1 MRVRWQRVRPLVWL
15 LIPVVGV
22 MLLFLLPW
30 LMRELR
36 PLSSDALFQ
45 EARAELGAARA
56 RYPNAAAAYV
66 RALVLAGDADKA
78 QAFVRSLPQNAKPCV
93 QHELI
98 RALIDS
104 GELNRAFQLAREHLR
119 MGNYQHC
126 WSSGGGARE
135 YLYWYLADELLA
147 AGRLEDAW
155 TAIGWIRDSSSNYQV
170 PEPYKRLVR
179 RLVAAGRVDLALQ
192 ALQQIDADDTHAE
205 TLLVVQALLQ
215 QGQSPR
221 ALDLLS
227 RQIRQARGK
236 DHTTR
241 LPPALE
247 ATVQQVAQ
255 LARAGRTDAAA
266 QLAEQMLQRYLRTHT
281 QKTISYDTLYTL
293 AARFTEHL
301 PAATME
307 RILRQLPTD
316 KYECAATHLRR
327 GYITGLLNAGRW
339 SDLVRVL
346 ETPSGHSELPHIP
359 REWLIVAGYLQ
370 AGKVEQAQAWLN
382 SSPSLDSK
390 RTVRE
395 GLQALQQQLP
405 SLTPEVSDAMER
417 LATEWVL
424 GAYFLF
430 LPLKGV
436 DGSVQDAVVNGA
448 EIAAYPVI
456 VAGSRRHF
464 GDAVTLTA
472 WSMREGAER
481 TLNGSLI
488 YEAAFYLGLD
498 HPKLDELLRA
508 SDPRDATYWA
518 KGLAAVAQAGR
529 LEDAEAILRAAP
541 AYPEYDMDAYRAG
554 YAIGLA
560 KRGRFREAVRMAR
573 RLPYAEYRVHALA
586 NIAVELK
593 RRGL

>member
-15 LIPVVGV
+15 LTPVVGV

-30 LMRELR
+30 LIRELR
-36 PLSSDALFQ
+36 PLRSDALFQ

-66 RALVLAGDADKA
+66 RALVLAGNIAEA
-78 QAFVRSLPQNAKPCV
+78 QAFVQSLPQNAKPCV

-98 RALIDS
+98 RALIDI
-104 GELNRAFQLAREHLR
+104 GELNRAFQLAREHLQL
-119 MGNYQHC
+119 GDYKHC
-126 WSSGGGARE
+126 WSSCNGARE
-135 YLYWYLADELLA
+135 GLYRYLADQLIV
-147 AGRLEDAW
+147 AGRLEDALRVL
-155 TAIGWIRDSSSNYQV
+155 GWIGDPRGST
-170 PEPYKRLVR
+170 EIIRLYRRFVR
-179 RLVAAGRVDLALQ
+179 RAAEMGRVDLALQ
-192 ALQQIDADDTHAE
+192 ALEQITAYNPRAE
-205 TLLVVQALLQ
+205 TLLVVQALLE
-215 QGQSPR
+215 QGQSQR
-221 ALDLLS
+221 ALDFLS
-227 RQIRQARGK
+227 RQIRRVRQK
-236 DHTTR
+236 DDTVP
-241 LPPALE
+241 LPAALE
-247 ATVQQVAQ
+247 AAAQQAAQ

-266 QLAEQMLQRYLRTHT
+266 QLAEQTLQRYLRTHT
-281 QKTISYDTLYTL
+281 QKTVSYDRLYTL

-307 RILRQLPTD
+307 RILQQLPTD
-316 KYECAATHLRR
+316 KYECAATHLRG
-327 GYITGLLNAGRW
+327 GYIIGLLNAGRW

-346 ETPSGHSELPHIP
+346 ETPTGHSELPHIP
-359 REWLIVAGYLQ
+359 RAWLIVAGYLQ

-395 GLQALQQQLP
+395 GLQALRQQLP
-405 SLTPEVSDAMER
+405 SLTPDASDAIEQ

-424 GAYFLF
+424 GAYFLP
-430 LPLKGV
+430 LPFKVV
-436 DGSVQDAVVNGA
+436 DGSVQDAVVHGA

-456 VAGSRRHF
+456 VAGSRRRF

-488 YEAAFYLGLD
+488 YEAAFCLGLD
-498 HPKLDELLRA
+498 HPQLDTLLRI
-508 SDPRDATYWA
+508 SDPNDTVYWM
-518 KGLAAVAQAGR
+518 KGLAAIAQAGR

-541 AYPEYDMDAYRAG
+541 SVPQYDTEAYRAG
-554 YAIGLA
+554 YAVGLA

-573 RLPYAEYRVHALA
+573 RLPYAEYRVYALA
-586 NIAVELK
+586 NIAAELK
-593 RRGL
+593 KRGL

>member
-155 TAIGWIRDSSSNYQV
+155 TAIGWIRDSGSNYQV

-236 DHTTR
+236 DDATR

-247 ATVQQVAQ
+247 AAAQQAAR
-255 LARAGRTDAAA
+255 LARAGRSDAAA

-316 KYECAATHLRR
+316 KYECAATHLRG
-327 GYITGLLNAGRW
+327 GYIIGLLNAGRW

-346 ETPSGHSELPHIP
+346 ETPTGHSELPHIP
-359 REWLIVAGYLQ
+359 RAWLIVAGYLQ
-370 AGKVEQAQAWLN
+370 AGKVEQAQAWLQA
-382 SSPSLDSK
+382 SPAPDPK

-395 GLQALQQQLP
+395 ELQGLRPQLP
-405 SLTPEVSDAMER
+405 SLTPEASDAIER

-424 GAYFLF
+424 GVPFLF
-430 LPLKGV
+430 SDKV
-436 DGSVQDAVVNGA
+436 ADGSVRDIVVSMTDLAVRSV
-448 EIAAYPVI
+448 IA
-456 VAGSRRHF
+456 AGSRRRF

-488 YEAAFYLGLD
+488 YEAAFCLGLD
-498 HPKLDELLRA
+498 HPQLDTLLRI
-508 SDPRDATYWA
+508 SDPNDTVYWM

-541 AYPEYDMDAYRAG
+541 SVPQYDTEAYRAG

-560 KRGRFREAVRMAR
+560 KCGRFREAVRMAR
-573 RLPYAEYRVHALA
+573 RLSYAEYRVHALA

>member
-155 TAIGWIRDSSSNYQV
+155 TAIGWIRDSGSNYQV

-236 DHTTR
+236 DDATR

-247 ATVQQVAQ
+247 AAAQQAAR
-255 LARAGRTDAAA
+255 LARAGRSDAAA

-316 KYECAATHLRR
+316 KYECAATNLRG

-339 SDLVRVL
+339 SDLVRAL
-346 ETPSGHSELPHIP
+346 ETPSGHTELPHIP

-395 GLQALQQQLP
+395 GLQALQQRLP

-488 YEAAFYLGLD
+488 YEAAFCLGLD
-498 HPKLDELLRA
+498 HPQLDTLLRI
-508 SDPRDATYWA
+508 SDPNDTVYWM

-541 AYPEYDMDAYRAG
+541 SVPQYDTEAYRAG

-560 KRGRFREAVRMAR
+560 KCGRFREAVRMAR
-573 RLPYAEYRVHALA
+573 RLSYAEYRVHALA

>member
-1 MRVRWQRVRPLVWL
+1 
-15 LIPVVGV
+15 

-30 LMRELR
+30 LARELR

-45 EARAELGAARA
+45 EARAKLGAARA

-66 RALVLAGDADKA
+66 RALVLAGNIAEA
-78 QAFVRSLPQNAKPCV
+78 QAFVQSLPQNAKPCV

-98 RALIDS
+98 RALIDI
-104 GELNRAFQLAREHLR
+104 GELNRAFQLAREHLQLGDYR
-119 MGNYQHC
+119 HC

-135 YLYWYLADELLA
+135 GLYRYLADELIV
-147 AGRLEDAW
+147 AGRLEDALRVL
-155 TAIGWIRDSSSNYQV
+155 GWIGDPRGST
-170 PEPYKRLVR
+170 KIIRLYRRFVR
-179 RLVAAGRVDLALQ
+179 RAAEMGRVDLALQ
-192 ALQQIDADDTHAE
+192 ALEQITAYNPRAE

-236 DHTTR
+236 DHKTR

-247 ATVQQVAQ
+247 AAAQQAAR

-266 QLAEQMLQRYLRTHT
+266 QLAEQTLQRYLRTHT

-293 AARFTEHL
+293 AARFTKHL

-339 SDLVRVL
+339 SDLVRAL

-370 AGKVEQAQAWLN
+370 AGKVEQAQAWLQ
-382 SSPSLDSK
+382 SASLLDEK
-390 RTVRE
+390 RAVQHS
-395 GLQALQQQLP
+395 LQSLKQQLP

-436 DGSVQDAVVNGA
+436 DGSVQDDVVNGA

-464 GDAVTLTA
+464 GDAATLTA
-472 WSMREGAER
+472 WILQEGSKSP
-481 TLNGSLI
+481 LIDMLI
-488 YEAAFYLGLD
+488 YATAFHLGLD
-498 HPKLDELLRA
+498 HPKLDELLRG
-508 SDPRDATYWA
+508 SDPRDTTYWA

>member
-1 MRVRWQRVRPLVWL
+1 MKIRWQRVRPLAWL
-15 LIPVVGV
+15 LTPVVGV
-22 MLLFLLPW
+22 MLLFLSPW

-155 TAIGWIRDSSSNYQV
+155 TAIGWIRDSGSNYQV

-215 QGQSPR
+215 QWAVPTR

-236 DHTTR
+236 DDATR

-247 ATVQQVAQ
+247 AAAQQAAR
-255 LARAGRTDAAA
+255 LARAGRSDAAA
-266 QLAEQMLQRYLRTHT
+266 QLAEQTLQRYLRTHT

-316 KYECAATHLRR
+316 KYECAATNLRG
-327 GYITGLLNAGRW
+327 GYIIRAAQRGAVERLSARA
-339 SDLVRVL
+339 L
-346 ETPSGHSELPHIP
+346 ETPSGHYRTASYPPRMVDCCRLP
-359 REWLIVAGYLQ
+359 
-370 AGKVEQAQAWLN
+370 
-382 SSPSLDSK
+382 
-390 RTVRE
+390 
-395 GLQALQQQLP
+395 
-405 SLTPEVSDAMER
+405 
-417 LATEWVL
+417 
-424 GAYFLF
+424 
-430 LPLKGV
+430 
-436 DGSVQDAVVNGA
+436 
-448 EIAAYPVI
+448 
-456 VAGSRRHF
+456 
-464 GDAVTLTA
+464 
-472 WSMREGAER
+472 
-481 TLNGSLI
+481 
-488 YEAAFYLGLD
+488 
-498 HPKLDELLRA
+498 
-508 SDPRDATYWA
+508 
-518 KGLAAVAQAGR
+518 AGR
-529 LEDAEAILRAAP
+529 QGGAGAGVAKLVALARLE
-541 AYPEYDMDAYRAG
+541 AYRPRGIAG
-554 YAIGLA
+554 ATTA
-560 KRGRFREAVRMAR
+560 T
-573 RLPYAEYRVHALA
+573 PQPHP
-586 NIAVELK
+586 
-593 RRGL
+593 

>member
-1 MRVRWQRVRPLVWL
+1 MKQRWQRIRPVMWTLTP
-15 LIPVVGV
+15 IVGV
-22 MLLFLLPW
+22 AMLFLLPW
-30 LMRELR
+30 LVREVR

-45 EARAELGAARA
+45 EARAELGATRA
-56 RYPNAAAAYV
+56 LSPKAAAVYV
-66 RALVLAGDADKA
+66 RALVRAGDADKA
-78 QAFVRSLPQNAKPCV
+78 RAFVQFLPPNAKPCA

-98 RALIDS
+98 RALIDT
-104 GELNRAFQLAREHLR
+104 GELNRALPVAREHLR

-126 WSSGGGARE
+126 WGGSSNVRE
-135 YLYWYLADELLA
+135 CLWYLADELLA

-155 TAIGWIRDSSSNYQV
+155 TVIGWIRDSGSSYQV
-170 PEPYKRLVR
+170 PELHKHLVR
-179 RLVAAGRVDLALQ
+179 RSVASGRVDLALQ
-192 ALQQIDADDTHAE
+192 ALQQIDADYTHAE
-205 TLLVVQALLQ
+205 TLLVVQALLEQ
-215 QGQSPR
+215 RQAQR
-221 ALDLLS
+221 ALDFLS
-227 RQIRQARGK
+227 RQIRRVRQK
-236 DHTTR
+236 DDTVR
-241 LPPALE
+241 LPAALE
-247 ATVQQVAQ
+247 ATVRQAAQ
-255 LARAGRTDAAA
+255 LARAGRANAAA
-266 QLAEQMLQRYLRTHT
+266 QLAEQTLQRYLRTHT

-307 RILRQLPTD
+307 RILRRLPTD
-316 KYECAATHLRR
+316 KYECAATHLRG
-327 GYITGLLNAGRW
+327 GYIIGLFNAGRW

-359 REWLIVAGYLQ
+359 RAWLIVAGYLQ
-370 AGKVEQAQAWLN
+370 AGKVEQAQAWLQ
-382 SSPSLDSK
+382 SAPMLDPK

-395 GLQALQQQLP
+395 GLQGLRQRLP

-464 GDAVTLTA
+464 GDAATLTA
-472 WSMREGAER
+472 WILQEGSESPLID
-481 TLNGSLI
+481 TLI
-488 YEAAFYLGLD
+488 YATAFHLGLD

-508 SDPRDATYWA
+508 SDPRDTTYWA

-541 AYPEYDMDAYRAG
+541 AYPEYDMEAYRAG

-586 NIAVELK
+586 NIAAELK
-593 RRGL
+593 QRGM

>member
-1 MRVRWQRVRPLVWL
+1 MKIRWQRVRPLVWL
-15 LIPVVGV
+15 LTPVVGV
-22 MLLFLLPW
+22 MLLFLSPW

-66 RALVLAGDADKA
+66 RALVLAGNIVEA
-78 QAFVRSLPQNAKPCV
+78 QAFVQSLPQNAKPCV

-98 RALIDS
+98 RALIDI

-119 MGNYQHC
+119 MGNYRHC
-126 WSSGGGARE
+126 WSSGGSARE

-155 TAIGWIRDSSSNYQV
+155 TVIGWIEDFGSSYRV
-170 PEPYKRLVR
+170 PEPY
-179 RLVAAGRVDLALQ
+179 RLVARRAVEAGRVDLALQ
-192 ALQQIDADDTHAE
+192 ALEQIDADDTHAE
-205 TLLVVQALLQ
+205 TLLVVHALLQ
-215 QGQSPR
+215 RGQSQPV
-221 ALDLLS
+221 LDLLS

-241 LPPALE
+241 LPPASE

-266 QLAEQMLQRYLRTHT
+266 QLAEQTLQRYLHTHT
-281 QKTISYDTLYTL
+281 QKTVSYDRLYTL
-293 AARFTEHL
+293 TARFTEHL
-301 PAATME
+301 PPATME
-307 RILRQLPTD
+307 RIIRRLPTD
-316 KYECAATHLRR
+316 KYECAATNLRG

-346 ETPSGHSELPHIP
+346 ETPSGHAELPHIP

-436 DGSVQDAVVNGA
+436 DGSVQDAVVDGA

-472 WSMREGAER
+472 WSMREGTER

-488 YEAAFYLGLD
+488 YEAAFCLGLD
-498 HPKLDELLRA
+498 HPQLDTLLRI
-508 SDPRDATYWA
+508 SDPNDTIYWM

-541 AYPEYDMDAYRAG
+541 SVPQYDREAYRAG

-573 RLPYAEYRVHALA
+573 RLPYAEYRVYALA
-586 NIAVELK
+586 NIAAELK
-593 RRGL
+593 KRGL

>member
-15 LIPVVGV
+15 LTPVVGV
-22 MLLFLLPW
+22 MLLFLSPW

-66 RALVLAGDADKA
+66 RALVLAGNIAEA
-78 QAFVRSLPQNAKPCV
+78 QAFVQSLPQNAKPCV

-155 TAIGWIRDSSSNYQV
+155 TAIGWIRDSGSNYQV

-192 ALQQIDADDTHAE
+192 ALQQIDADYTDAE
-205 TLLVVQALLQ
+205 TLLVVQALLE
-215 QGQSPR
+215 QGQSQR
-221 ALDLLS
+221 ALDFLS
-227 RQIRQARGK
+227 RQIRRVRQK
-236 DHTTR
+236 DDTVP
-241 LPPALE
+241 LPAALE
-247 ATVQQVAQ
+247 AAAQQAAQ

-266 QLAEQMLQRYLRTHT
+266 QLAEQTLQRYLRTHT
-281 QKTISYDTLYTL
+281 QKTVSYDRLYTL

-316 KYECAATHLRR
+316 KYECAATHLRG
-327 GYITGLLNAGRW
+327 GYIIGLLNAGRW

-346 ETPSGHSELPHIP
+346 ETPTGHSELPHIP
-359 REWLIVAGYLQ
+359 RAWLIVAGHLQ

-395 GLQALQQQLP
+395 GLQALRQQLP
-405 SLTPEVSDAMER
+405 SLTPDASDAIEQ

-424 GAYFLF
+424 GAYFLP
-430 LPLKGV
+430 LPFKVV
-436 DGSVQDAVVNGA
+436 DGSVQDAVVHGA

-456 VAGSRRHF
+456 VAGSRRRF

-488 YEAAFYLGLD
+488 YEAAFCLGLD
-498 HPKLDELLRA
+498 HPQLDTLLRI
-508 SDPRDATYWA
+508 SDPNDTVYWM

-541 AYPEYDMDAYRAG
+541 SVPQYDTEAYRAG
-554 YAIGLA
+554 YAVGLA

-573 RLPYAEYRVHALA
+573 RLPYAEYRVYALA
-586 NIAVELK
+586 NIAAELK
-593 RRGL
+593 KRGL

>member
-1 MRVRWQRVRPLVWL
+1 MKQRWQRIRPVMWALT
-15 LIPVVGV
+15 LIVGV
-22 MLLFLLPW
+22 AMLFLLPW
-30 LMRELR
+30 LVRELR

-78 QAFVRSLPQNAKPCV
+78 QAFVQSLPQNAKPCV

-98 RALIDS
+98 RALIDI
-104 GELNRAFQLAREHLR
+104 GELNRAFQLAREHLQL
-119 MGNYQHC
+119 GDYQHC
-126 WSSGGGARE
+126 WSSCNGARE
-135 YLYWYLADELLA
+135 GLYRYLADELIV
-147 AGRLEDAW
+147 AGRLEDALRVL
-155 TAIGWIRDSSSNYQV
+155 GWIGDPRGST
-170 PEPYKRLVR
+170 EIIRLYRRFVR
-179 RLVAAGRVDLALQ
+179 RAAEMGRVDLALQ
-192 ALQQIDADDTHAE
+192 ALEQITAYNPRAE

-236 DHTTR
+236 DDATR

-247 ATVQQVAQ
+247 AAAQQAAQ

-266 QLAEQMLQRYLRTHT
+266 QLAEQMLQHYLRTHT

-307 RILRQLPTD
+307 RILRRLPTD
-316 KYECAATHLRR
+316 KYECAATHLRG
-327 GYITGLLNAGRW
+327 GYIIGLLNAGRW

-346 ETPSGHSELPHIP
+346 ETPSGHTELPHIP

-464 GDAVTLTA
+464 GDAATLTA
-472 WSMREGAER
+472 WILQEGSESPLID
-481 TLNGSLI
+481 TLI
-488 YEAAFYLGLD
+488 YATAFHLGLD
-498 HPKLDELLRA
+498 HPKLDELLRG
-508 SDPRDATYWA
+508 SDPRNTTYWA

>member
-1 MRVRWQRVRPLVWL
+1 MKQRWQRIRPVMWTLTP
-15 LIPVVGV
+15 IVGV
-22 MLLFLLPW
+22 AMLFLLPW
-30 LMRELR
+30 LVREVR

-98 RALIDS
+98 RALIDI

-126 WSSGGGARE
+126 WSSDGGARE

-155 TAIGWIRDSSSNYQV
+155 TAIGWIRDSGSNYQV

-192 ALQQIDADDTHAE
+192 ALQQIDADYTDAE
-205 TLLVVQALLQ
+205 TLLVVQALLE
-215 QGQSPR
+215 QGQSQR
-221 ALDLLS
+221 ALDFLS
-227 RQIRQARGK
+227 RQIRRVRQK
-236 DHTTR
+236 DDTVP
-241 LPPALE
+241 LPAALE
-247 ATVQQVAQ
+247 ATVQQAAR
-255 LARAGRTDAAA
+255 LARAGRSDAAA

-316 KYECAATHLRR
+316 KYECAATHLRG
-327 GYITGLLNAGRW
+327 GYIIGLLNAGRW

-346 ETPSGHSELPHIP
+346 ETPIGHSELPHIP

-370 AGKVEQAQAWLN
+370 AGKVEQAQAWLQ
-382 SSPSLDSK
+382 SASLLDEK
-390 RTVRE
+390 RAVQHS
-395 GLQALQQQLP
+395 LQSLKQQIT
-405 SLTPEVSDAMER
+405 SLTPEVMDATKR
-417 LATEWVL
+417 LATTQLL
-424 GAYFLF
+424 GLSFLSGD
-430 LPLKGV
+430 GV
-436 DGSVQDAVVNGA
+436 VIGSVQDAFAVEVD
-448 EIAAYPVI
+448 IAVFSI
-456 VAGSRRHF
+456 VEAGMHRHF

-472 WSMREGAER
+472 WSLREGVEGPSRA
-481 TLNGSLI
+481 SI
-488 YEAAFYLGLD
+488 IFQAAFHLGLD
-498 HPKLDELLRA
+498 HPKLDELLRR
-508 SDPRDATYWA
+508 SDPRNTTYWA

-529 LEDAEAILRAAP
+529 LEEAEAILRAAP

-573 RLPYAEYRVHALA
+573 RVPYAEYRVHALA

-593 RRGL
+593 KRGL

>member
-22 MLLFLLPW
+22 MLLFLSPW

-45 EARAELGAARA
+45 EARAELGATRA
-56 RYPNAAAAYV
+56 LSPKAAAVYV
-66 RALVLAGDADKA
+66 RALVRAGDADKA
-78 QAFVRSLPQNAKPCV
+78 RAFVQSLPPNAKPCA

-98 RALIDS
+98 RALIDT
-104 GELNRAFQLAREHLR
+104 GELNRALPVARERLR

-155 TAIGWIRDSSSNYQV
+155 TVIGWIRDSGSSYQV
-170 PEPYKRLVR
+170 PELHKHLVR
-179 RLVAAGRVDLALQ
+179 RSVASGRVDLALQ
-192 ALQQIDADDTHAE
+192 ALQQIDADYTHAE

-236 DHTTR
+236 DDATR

-247 ATVQQVAQ
+247 AAAQQAAQ

-266 QLAEQMLQRYLRTHT
+266 QLAEQTLQRYLRTHT

-307 RILRQLPTD
+307 RILRRLPTD
-316 KYECAATHLRR
+316 KYECAATNLRG

-339 SDLVRVL
+339 SDLVRAL
-346 ETPSGHSELPHIP
+346 ETPSGHAELPHIP

-464 GDAVTLTA
+464 GDAATLTA
-472 WSMREGAER
+472 WILQEGSESPLID
-481 TLNGSLI
+481 TLI
-488 YEAAFYLGLD
+488 YATAFHLGLD
-498 HPKLDELLRA
+498 HPKLDELLRG
-508 SDPRDATYWA
+508 SDPRDTTYWA

-554 YAIGLA
+554 CAIGLA

-573 RLPYAEYRVHALA
+573 RLPYAEYRVYALS

-593 RRGL
+593 RRGM

>member
-1 MRVRWQRVRPLVWL
+1 V
-15 LIPVVGV
+15 
-22 MLLFLLPW
+22 
-30 LMRELR
+30 RELR

-78 QAFVRSLPQNAKPCV
+78 QAFVQSLPQNAKPCV

-98 RALIDS
+98 RALIDI
-104 GELNRAFQLAREHLR
+104 GELNRAFQLAREHLQL
-119 MGNYQHC
+119 GDYQHC
-126 WSSGGGARE
+126 WSSCNGARE
-135 YLYWYLADELLA
+135 GLYRYLADELIV
-147 AGRLEDAW
+147 AGRLEDALRVL
-155 TAIGWIRDSSSNYQV
+155 GWIGDPRGST
-170 PEPYKRLVR
+170 EIIRLYRRFVR
-179 RLVAAGRVDLALQ
+179 RAAEMGRVDLALQ
-192 ALQQIDADDTHAE
+192 ALEQITAYNPRAE

-236 DHTTR
+236 DDATR

-247 ATVQQVAQ
+247 AAAQQAAQ

-266 QLAEQMLQRYLRTHT
+266 QLAEQMLQHYLRTHT

-307 RILRQLPTD
+307 RILRRLPTD
-316 KYECAATHLRR
+316 KYECAATHLRG
-327 GYITGLLNAGRW
+327 GYIIGLLNAGRW

-346 ETPSGHSELPHIP
+346 ETPSGHTELPHIP

-464 GDAVTLTA
+464 GDAATLTA
-472 WSMREGAER
+472 WILQEGSESPLID
-481 TLNGSLI
+481 TLI
-488 YEAAFYLGLD
+488 YATAFHLGLD
-498 HPKLDELLRA
+498 HPKLDELLRG
-508 SDPRDATYWA
+508 SDPRNTTYWA

>member
-1 MRVRWQRVRPLVWL
+1 MKQRWQRIRPVMWTLTP
-15 LIPVVGV
+15 IVGV
-22 MLLFLLPW
+22 AMLFLLPW
-30 LMRELR
+30 LVRELR
-36 PLSSDALFQ
+36 PLRSDALFQ
-45 EARAELGAARA
+45 EARAEAGAARA

-66 RALVLAGDADKA
+66 RALVLAGNIAEA
-78 QAFVRSLPQNAKPCV
+78 QAFVQSLPQNAKPCV

-155 TAIGWIRDSSSNYQV
+155 TVIGWIEDFGSNYQV

-192 ALQQIDADDTHAE
+192 ALQQIDADYTDAE
-205 TLLVVQALLQ
+205 TLLVVQALLE

-236 DHTTR
+236 DDATR
-241 LPPALE
+241 LPPVLE
-247 ATVQQVAQ
+247 AAAQQAAQ

-266 QLAEQMLQRYLRTHT
+266 QLAEQTLQRYLRTHT
-281 QKTISYDTLYTL
+281 QKTVSYDRLYTL
-293 AARFTEHL
+293 AVRFTEHL

-307 RILRQLPTD
+307 RIIRRLPTD
-316 KYECAATHLRR
+316 DYECAATHLRG
-327 GYITGLLNAGRW
+327 GYIIGLLNAGRW

-346 ETPSGHSELPHIP
+346 ETPTGHSELPHIP
-359 REWLIVAGYLQ
+359 RAWLIVAGYLQ
-370 AGKVEQAQAWLN
+370 AGKVEQAQAWLQA
-382 SSPSLDSK
+382 SPAPDPK

-395 GLQALQQQLP
+395 ELQGLRQQLP
-405 SLTPEVSDAMER
+405 SLTPDASDAIEQ

-424 GAYFLF
+424 GAYFLP
-430 LPLKGV
+430 LPFKVV

-488 YEAAFYLGLD
+488 YEAAFCLGLD
-498 HPKLDELLRA
+498 HPQLDTLLRI
-508 SDPRDATYWA
+508 SDPNDTVYWM

-541 AYPEYDMDAYRAG
+541 SVPQYDTEAYRAG

-573 RLPYAEYRVHALA
+573 RLPYAEYRVYALA
-586 NIAVELK
+586 NIAAELK
-593 RRGL
+593 KRGL

>member
-1 MRVRWQRVRPLVWL
+1 MKQRWQRIRPVMWALTP
-15 LIPVVGV
+15 IVGV
-22 MLLFLLPW
+22 AMLFLLPW
-30 LMRELR
+30 LVRELR

-66 RALVLAGDADKA
+66 RALVLAGNIAEA
-78 QAFVRSLPQNAKPCV
+78 QAFVQSLPQNAKPCV

-126 WSSGGGARE
+126 WSSDGGARE

-155 TAIGWIRDSSSNYQV
+155 TAIGWIRDSGSNYQV

-192 ALQQIDADDTHAE
+192 ALQQIDADYTDAE
-205 TLLVVQALLQ
+205 TLLVVQALLE
-215 QGQSPR
+215 QGQSQR
-221 ALDLLS
+221 ALDFLS
-227 RQIRQARGK
+227 RQIRRVRQK
-236 DHTTR
+236 DDTVP
-241 LPPALE
+241 LPAALE
-247 ATVQQVAQ
+247 ATVQQAAR
-255 LARAGRTDAAA
+255 LARAGRSDAAA

-293 AARFTEHL
+293 AARITEHL

-316 KYECAATHLRR
+316 KYECAATHLRG
-327 GYITGLLNAGRW
+327 GYIIGLLNAGRW

-346 ETPSGHSELPHIP
+346 ETPTGHSELPHIP
-359 REWLIVAGYLQ
+359 RAWLIVAGYLQ
-370 AGKVEQAQAWLN
+370 AGKVEQAQAWLQA
-382 SSPSLDSK
+382 SPAPDPK

-395 GLQALQQQLP
+395 ELQGLRQQLP
-405 SLTPEVSDAMER
+405 SLTPEASDAIER

-424 GAYFLF
+424 GVPFLF
-430 LPLKGV
+430 SDKV
-436 DGSVQDAVVNGA
+436 ADGSVRDIVVSMTDLAVRSV
-448 EIAAYPVI
+448 IA
-456 VAGSRRHF
+456 AGSRRRF

-488 YEAAFYLGLD
+488 YEAAFCLGLD
-498 HPKLDELLRA
+498 HPQLDTLLRI
-508 SDPRDATYWA
+508 SDPNDTVYWM

-541 AYPEYDMDAYRAG
+541 SVPQYDTEAYRAG
-554 YAIGLA
+554 YAVGLA

>member
-1 MRVRWQRVRPLVWL
+1 MKQRWQRIRPVMWALTP
-15 LIPVVGV
+15 IVGV
-22 MLLFLLPW
+22 AMLFLLPW
-30 LMRELR
+30 LVRELR

-98 RALIDS
+98 RALIDI
-104 GELNRAFQLAREHLR
+104 GELNRAFQLAREHLQL
-119 MGNYQHC
+119 GDYKHC
-126 WSSGGGARE
+126 WSSCNGARE
-135 YLYWYLADELLA
+135 GLYRYLADELIV
-147 AGRLEDAW
+147 AGRLEDALRVL
-155 TAIGWIRDSSSNYQV
+155 GWIGDPRGST
-170 PEPYKRLVR
+170 KIIRLYRRFVR
-179 RLVAAGRVDLALQ
+179 RAAEMGRVDLALQ
-192 ALQQIDADDTHAE
+192 ALEQITAYNPRAE

-247 ATVQQVAQ
+247 AAAQQAAQ

-266 QLAEQMLQRYLRTHT
+266 QLAEQTLQRYLRTHT
-281 QKTISYDTLYTL
+281 QKTVSYDRLYTL

-316 KYECAATHLRR
+316 KYECAATNLRG

-346 ETPSGHSELPHIP
+346 ETPTGHSELPHIP
-359 REWLIVAGYLQ
+359 RAWLIVAGHLQ

-395 GLQALQQQLP
+395 GLQALRQQLP
-405 SLTPEVSDAMER
+405 SLTPDASDAIEQ

-456 VAGSRRHF
+456 VAGSRRRF

-488 YEAAFYLGLD
+488 YEAAFCLGLD
-498 HPKLDELLRA
+498 HPQLDTLLRI
-508 SDPRDATYWA
+508 SDPNDTVYWM
-518 KGLAAVAQAGR
+518 KGLAAIAQAGR

-541 AYPEYDMDAYRAG
+541 SVPQYDTEAYRAG
-554 YAIGLA
+554 YAVGLA

-573 RLPYAEYRVHALA
+573 RLPYAEYRVYALA
-586 NIAVELK
+586 NIAAELK
-593 RRGL
+593 KRGL

>member
-1 MRVRWQRVRPLVWL
+1 MKQRWKRIRPVMWA
-15 LIPVVGV
+15 LIPIVGV
-22 MLLFLLPW
+22 AMLFLLPW
-30 LMRELR
+30 LVRELR

-45 EARAELGAARA
+45 EARAEVGAARA
-56 RYPNAAAAYV
+56 RSPNAAAAYV

-98 RALIDS
+98 RALIDI
-104 GELNRAFQLAREHLR
+104 GELNRAFQLAREHLQL
-119 MGNYQHC
+119 GDYKHC
-126 WSSGGGARE
+126 WSSCGGARE
-135 YLYWYLADELLA
+135 GLYRYLADELIV
-147 AGRLEDAW
+147 AGRLEDALRVL
-155 TAIGWIRDSSSNYQV
+155 GWIGDPRGSTKIIWLY
-170 PEPYKRLVR
+170 RRFVR
-179 RLVAAGRVDLALQ
+179 RAAEMGRVDLALQ
-192 ALQQIDADDTHAE
+192 ALEQITAYNPRAE

-236 DHTTR
+236 DNATR

-247 ATVQQVAQ
+247 AAAQQAAQ
-255 LARAGRTDAAA
+255 LVRAGRTDAAA
-266 QLAEQMLQRYLRTHT
+266 QLAEQTLQRYLRTHT
-281 QKTISYDTLYTL
+281 QKTVSYDRLYTL
-293 AARFTEHL
+293 AVRFTEHL

-307 RILRQLPTD
+307 RILQQLPTD
-316 KYECAATHLRR
+316 KYECAATHLRG
-327 GYITGLLNAGRW
+327 GYIIGLLNAGRW

-346 ETPSGHSELPHIP
+346 ETPTGHSELPHIP
-359 REWLIVAGYLQ
+359 RAWLIVAGYLQ

-395 GLQALQQQLP
+395 GLQALRQQLP
-405 SLTPEVSDAMER
+405 SLTPEASDAIER

-424 GAYFLF
+424 GAYFLP
-430 LPLKGV
+430 LPFKVV
-436 DGSVQDAVVNGA
+436 DGSVQDAVVHGA

-456 VAGSRRHF
+456 VAGSRRRF

-488 YEAAFYLGLD
+488 YEAAFCLGLD
-498 HPKLDELLRA
+498 HPQLDTLLRI
-508 SDPRDATYWA
+508 SDPNDTVYWM
-518 KGLAAVAQAGR
+518 KGLAAIAQAGR

-541 AYPEYDMDAYRAG
+541 SVPQYDTEAYRAG
-554 YAIGLA
+554 YAVGLA

-573 RLPYAEYRVHALA
+573 RLPYAEYRVYALA
-586 NIAVELK
+586 NIAAELK
-593 RRGL
+593 KRGL

>member
-22 MLLFLLPW
+22 MLLFLSPW

-36 PLSSDALFQ
+36 PLRSDALFQ

-66 RALVLAGDADKA
+66 RALVLAGNIAEA
-78 QAFVRSLPQNAKPCV
+78 QAFVQSLPQNAKPCV

-104 GELNRAFQLAREHLR
+104 GELNRAFQLARDHLR
-119 MGNYQHC
+119 MGNYRHC
-126 WSSGGGARE
+126 WSSAGGARE
-135 YLYWYLADELLA
+135 HLYWYLADELLA

-155 TAIGWIRDSSSNYQV
+155 TAIGWIRDSGSNYQV

-192 ALQQIDADDTHAE
+192 ALQQIDADYTDAE
-205 TLLVVQALLQ
+205 TLLVVQALLE
-215 QGQSPR
+215 QGQSQPV
-221 ALDLLS
+221 LDLLS

-241 LPPALE
+241 LPPASE

-255 LARAGRTDAAA
+255 LARAGRSDAAA

-281 QKTISYDTLYTL
+281 QKTISYDRLYTL

-316 KYECAATHLRR
+316 KYECAATHLRG
-327 GYITGLLNAGRW
+327 GYIIGLLNAGRW
-339 SDLVRVL
+339 SDLVRAL
-346 ETPSGHSELPHIP
+346 ETPSGHAELPHIP

-405 SLTPEVSDAMER
+405 SLTPDASDAMER

-464 GDAVTLTA
+464 GDAATLTA
-472 WSMREGAER
+472 WILQEGSESPLID
-481 TLNGSLI
+481 TLI
-488 YEAAFYLGLD
+488 YATAFHLGLD

-508 SDPRDATYWA
+508 SDPHDTTYWA

-554 YAIGLA
+554 CAIGLA

-593 RRGL
+593 KRGL

>member
-1 MRVRWQRVRPLVWL
+1 MKIRWQRVRPLAWL
-15 LIPVVGV
+15 LTPVVGV

-30 LMRELR
+30 LIRELR

-66 RALVLAGDADKA
+66 RALVRAGDADKA

-98 RALIDS
+98 RALIDI

-155 TAIGWIRDSSSNYQV
+155 TAIGWIRDSGSNYQV

-236 DHTTR
+236 DDATR

-247 ATVQQVAQ
+247 AAAQQAAR

-266 QLAEQMLQRYLRTHT
+266 QLAEQTLQRYLRTHT
-281 QKTISYDTLYTL
+281 QKTVSYDRLYTL
-293 AARFTEHL
+293 AVRFTEHL

-307 RILRQLPTD
+307 RIIRRLPTD
-316 KYECAATHLRR
+316 DYECAATNLRG

-339 SDLVRVL
+339 SDLVRAL
-346 ETPSGHSELPHIP
+346 ETPSGHTELPHIP

-488 YEAAFYLGLD
+488 YEAAFCLGLD

-508 SDPRDATYWA
+508 SDPRDTTYWA

-529 LEDAEAILRAAP
+529 LEEAEAILRAAP

-593 RRGL
+593 QRGL

>member
-1 MRVRWQRVRPLVWL
+1 MKQRWQRIRPVMWTLTP
-15 LIPVVGV
+15 IVGV
-22 MLLFLLPW
+22 AMLFLLPW
-30 LMRELR
+30 LVREVR

-45 EARAELGAARA
+45 EARAELGATRA
-56 RYPNAAAAYV
+56 LSPKAAAVYV
-66 RALVLAGDADKA
+66 RALVRAGDADKA
-78 QAFVRSLPQNAKPCV
+78 RAFVQSLPQNAKPCV

-104 GELNRAFQLAREHLR
+104 GELNRAFQLARDHLR
-119 MGNYQHC
+119 MGNYRHC
-126 WSSGGGARE
+126 WSSAGGARE
-135 YLYWYLADELLA
+135 HLYWYLADELLA

-155 TAIGWIRDSSSNYQV
+155 TAIGWIRDSGSNYQV

-192 ALQQIDADDTHAE
+192 ALQQIDADYTDAE
-205 TLLVVQALLQ
+205 TLLVVQALLE
-215 QGQSPR
+215 QGQSQR
-221 ALDLLS
+221 ALDFLS
-227 RQIRQARGK
+227 RQIRRVRQK
-236 DHTTR
+236 DDTVP
-241 LPPALE
+241 LPAALE
-247 ATVQQVAQ
+247 ATVQQAAR
-255 LARAGRTDAAA
+255 LARAGRSDAAA

-316 KYECAATHLRR
+316 KYECAATHLRG
-327 GYITGLLNAGRW
+327 GYIIGLLNAGRW

-346 ETPSGHSELPHIP
+346 ETPTGHSELPHIP
-359 REWLIVAGYLQ
+359 RAWLIVAGYLQ

-395 GLQALQQQLP
+395 GLQALRQQLP
-405 SLTPEVSDAMER
+405 SLTPDASDAIEQ

-424 GAYFLF
+424 GAYFLP
-430 LPLKGV
+430 LPFKVV
-436 DGSVQDAVVNGA
+436 DGSVQDAVVHGA

-456 VAGSRRHF
+456 VAGSRRRF

-488 YEAAFYLGLD
+488 YEAAFCLGLD
-498 HPKLDELLRA
+498 HPQLDTLLRI
-508 SDPRDATYWA
+508 SDPNDTVYWM
-518 KGLAAVAQAGR
+518 KGLAAIAQAGR

-541 AYPEYDMDAYRAG
+541 SVPQYDTEAYRAG
-554 YAIGLA
+554 YAVGLA

-573 RLPYAEYRVHALA
+573 RLPYAEYRVYALS

-593 RRGL
+593 RRGM

>member
-1 MRVRWQRVRPLVWL
+1 MKQRWQR
-15 LIPVVGV
+15 IQPVMWALTPIVGV
-22 MLLFLLPW
+22 AMLFLLPW
-30 LMRELR
+30 LVRELR

-45 EARAELGAARA
+45 EARAEVGAARA

-98 RALIDS
+98 RALIDI
-104 GELNRAFQLAREHLR
+104 GELNRAFQLAREHLQL
-119 MGNYQHC
+119 GDYKHC
-126 WSSGGGARE
+126 WSSCNGARE
-135 YLYWYLADELLA
+135 GLYRYLADQLIV
-147 AGRLEDAW
+147 AGRLEDALRVL
-155 TAIGWIRDSSSNYQV
+155 GWIGDPRGST
-170 PEPYKRLVR
+170 EIIRLYRRFVR
-179 RLVAAGRVDLALQ
+179 RAAEMGRVDLALQ
-192 ALQQIDADDTHAE
+192 ALEQITAYNPRAE

-236 DHTTR
+236 DDATR

-247 ATVQQVAQ
+247 ATVQQAAR
-255 LARAGRTDAAA
+255 LARAGRSDAAA

-316 KYECAATHLRR
+316 KYECAATHLRG
-327 GYITGLLNAGRW
+327 GYIIGLLNAGRW

-346 ETPSGHSELPHIP
+346 ETPTGHSELPHIP
-359 REWLIVAGYLQ
+359 RAWLIVAGYLQ

-395 GLQALQQQLP
+395 GLQALRQQLP
-405 SLTPEVSDAMER
+405 SLTPEASDAIER

-424 GAYFLF
+424 GAYFLP
-430 LPLKGV
+430 LPFKVV
-436 DGSVQDAVVNGA
+436 DGSVQDAVVHGA

-456 VAGSRRHF
+456 VAGSRRRF

-481 TLNGSLI
+481 TLNSSLI
-488 YEAAFYLGLD
+488 YEAAFCLGLD
-498 HPKLDELLRA
+498 HPQLDTLLRI
-508 SDPRDATYWA
+508 SDPNDTVYWM
-518 KGLAAVAQAGR
+518 KGLAAIAQAGR

-541 AYPEYDMDAYRAG
+541 SVPQYDTEAYRAG
-554 YAIGLA
+554 YAVGLA

-573 RLPYAEYRVHALA
+573 RLPYAEYRVYALA
-586 NIAVELK
+586 NIAAELK
-593 RRGL
+593 KRGL

>member
-22 MLLFLLPW
+22 MLLFLSPW

-66 RALVLAGDADKA
+66 RALVLAGNIVEA
-78 QAFVRSLPQNAKPCV
+78 QAFVQSLPQNAKPCV

-98 RALIDS
+98 RALIDI

-155 TAIGWIRDSSSNYQV
+155 TAIGWIRDSGSNYQV

-227 RQIRQARGK
+227 RQIRQARGN
-236 DHTTR
+236 DDATR

-247 ATVQQVAQ
+247 AAAQQAAR
-255 LARAGRTDAAA
+255 LARAGRSDAAA
-266 QLAEQMLQRYLRTHT
+266 QLAEQTLQRYLRTHT
-281 QKTISYDTLYTL
+281 QKTVSYDRLYTL
-293 AARFTEHL
+293 AVRFTEHL

-307 RILRQLPTD
+307 RIIRRLPTD
-316 KYECAATHLRR
+316 DYECAATNLRG

-339 SDLVRVL
+339 SDLVRAL
-346 ETPSGHSELPHIP
+346 ETPSGHTELPHIP

-488 YEAAFYLGLD
+488 YEAAFCLGLD

-508 SDPRDATYWA
+508 SDPRDTTYWA

-529 LEDAEAILRAAP
+529 LEEAEAILRAAP

-554 YAIGLA
+554 YAVGLA

-593 RRGL
+593 RRGM

>member
-22 MLLFLLPW
+22 MLLFLSPW
-30 LMRELR
+30 LVRELL

-66 RALVLAGDADKA
+66 RALVLAGNIAEA
-78 QAFVRSLPQNAKPCV
+78 QVFVQSLPQNAKPCV

-155 TAIGWIRDSSSNYQV
+155 TAIGWIRDSGSNYQV

-192 ALQQIDADDTHAE
+192 ALQQIDADYTDAE
-205 TLLVVQALLQ
+205 TLLVVQALLE
-215 QGQSPR
+215 QGQSQR
-221 ALDLLS
+221 ALDFLS
-227 RQIRQARGK
+227 RQIRRVRQK
-236 DHTTR
+236 DDTVP
-241 LPPALE
+241 LPAALE
-247 ATVQQVAQ
+247 ATVQQAAR
-255 LARAGRTDAAA
+255 LARAGRSDAAA

-307 RILRQLPTD
+307 RILRRLPTD
-316 KYECAATHLRR
+316 KYECAATHLRG
-327 GYITGLLNAGRW
+327 GYIIGLLNAGRW
-339 SDLVRVL
+339 SDLARVL
-346 ETPSGHSELPHIP
+346 ETPTEHSELPHIP
-359 REWLIVAGYLQ
+359 RAWLIVAGYLQ
-370 AGKVEQAQAWLN
+370 AGKVEQAQAWLQA
-382 SSPSLDSK
+382 SPAPDPK

-395 GLQALQQQLP
+395 ELQGLRQQLP
-405 SLTPEVSDAMER
+405 SLTPEASDAIER
-417 LATEWVL
+417 LANEWVL
-424 GAYFLF
+424 SVPFLF
-430 LPLKGV
+430 SDKV
-436 DGSVQDAVVNGA
+436 ADGSVRDIVVSMTDLAVHSV
-448 EIAAYPVI
+448 IA
-456 VAGSRRHF
+456 AGSRRRF

-488 YEAAFYLGLD
+488 YEAAFCLGLD
-498 HPKLDELLRA
+498 HPQLDTLLRI
-508 SDPRDATYWA
+508 SDPNDTVYWM

-541 AYPEYDMDAYRAG
+541 SVPQYDTEAYRAG
-554 YAIGLA
+554 YAVGLA

>member
-1 MRVRWQRVRPLVWL
+1 MRIRWQRVRPVMWALTP
-15 LIPVVGV
+15 IVGV
-22 MLLFLLPW
+22 AMLFLLPW
-30 LMRELR
+30 LIRELR

-45 EARAELGAARA
+45 EARAELGAAHA
-56 RYPNAAAAYV
+56 RYARAAAHYV
-66 RALVLAGDADKA
+66 RALASTGDIDRAL
-78 QAFVRSLPQNAKPCV
+78 AFVQSLPPSAKPCA
-93 QHELI
+93 QHEII
-98 RALIDS
+98 RALIEK
-104 GELNRAFQLAREHLR
+104 GELTRALQMAREHLR
-119 MGNYQHC
+119 LGNYQHC
-126 WSSGGGARE
+126 WSGSSNARE
-135 YLYWYLADELLA
+135 HLYWYLVDELLA

-155 TAIGWIRDSSSNYQV
+155 TVIGWIEDFGSSYRV
-170 PEPYKRLVR
+170 PEPY
-179 RLVAAGRVDLALQ
+179 RLVARRAVEAGRVDLALQ
-192 ALQQIDADDTHAE
+192 ALEQIDADDTHAE

-236 DHTTR
+236 DHKTR

-247 ATVQQVAQ
+247 AAAQQAAR

-266 QLAEQMLQRYLRTHT
+266 QLAEQTLQRYLRTHT

-307 RILRQLPTD
+307 RILRRLPTD
-316 KYECAATHLRR
+316 DYKFAATNLRR

-339 SDLVRVL
+339 SDLVRAL
-346 ETPSGHSELPHIP
+346 ETPSGHAELPHIP

-370 AGKVEQAQAWLN
+370 AGKVEQAQEWLN

-456 VAGSRRHF
+456 VAGSRRRF

-488 YEAAFYLGLD
+488 YEAAFCLGLD
-498 HPKLDELLRA
+498 HPQLDTLLRI
-508 SDPRDATYWA
+508 SDPNDTVYWM

-541 AYPEYDMDAYRAG
+541 SVPQYDTEAYRAG
-554 YAIGLA
+554 YAVGLA

>member
-1 MRVRWQRVRPLVWL
+1 MKIRWQRVRPLVWL
-15 LIPVVGV
+15 LTPVVGV
-22 MLLFLLPW
+22 MLLFLSPW
-30 LMRELR
+30 LVRELH

-45 EARAELGAARA
+45 EARAEAGAARA

-98 RALIDS
+98 RALIDI

-126 WSSGGGARE
+126 WSSDGGARE
-135 YLYWYLADELLA
+135 HLYWYLADELLA

-155 TAIGWIRDSSSNYQV
+155 TAIGWIRDSGSNYQV

-192 ALQQIDADDTHAE
+192 ALQQIDADYTDAE
-205 TLLVVQALLQ
+205 TLLVVQALLE
-215 QGQSPR
+215 QGQSQR
-221 ALDLLS
+221 ALDFLS
-227 RQIRQARGK
+227 RQIRRVRQK
-236 DHTTR
+236 DDTVP
-241 LPPALE
+241 LPAALE
-247 ATVQQVAQ
+247 ATVQQAAR
-255 LARAGRTDAAA
+255 LARAGRSDAAA

-316 KYECAATHLRR
+316 KYECAATNLRG
-327 GYITGLLNAGRW
+327 GYIIGLLNAGRW

-346 ETPSGHSELPHIP
+346 ETPTEHSELPHIP
-359 REWLIVAGYLQ
+359 RAWLIVAGYLQ

-395 GLQALQQQLP
+395 GLQALRQQLP
-405 SLTPEVSDAMER
+405 SLTPEASDAIER

-424 GAYFLF
+424 GAYFLP
-430 LPLKGV
+430 LPFKVV
-436 DGSVQDAVVNGA
+436 DGSVQDAVVHGA

-456 VAGSRRHF
+456 VAGSRRRF

-488 YEAAFYLGLD
+488 YEAAFCLGLD
-498 HPKLDELLRA
+498 HPQLDTLLRI
-508 SDPRDATYWA
+508 SDPNDTVYWM

-541 AYPEYDMDAYRAG
+541 SVPQYDTEAYRAG
-554 YAIGLA
+554 YAVGLA

-573 RLPYAEYRVHALA
+573 RLPYAEYRVYALA
-586 NIAVELK
+586 NIAAELK
-593 RRGL
+593 KRGL

>member
-1 MRVRWQRVRPLVWL
+1 MRIRWQRVRPVMWALTP
-15 LIPVVGV
+15 IVGV
-22 MLLFLLPW
+22 AMLFLLPW
-30 LMRELR
+30 LIRELR

-66 RALVLAGDADKA
+66 RALVLAGNIAEA
-78 QAFVRSLPQNAKPCV
+78 QAFVQSLPQNAKPCV

-155 TAIGWIRDSSSNYQV
+155 TAIGWIRDSGSNYQV

-192 ALQQIDADDTHAE
+192 ALQQIDADYTDAE
-205 TLLVVQALLQ
+205 TLLVVQALLE
-215 QGQSPR
+215 QGQSQR
-221 ALDLLS
+221 ALDFLS
-227 RQIRQARGK
+227 RQIRRVRQK
-236 DHTTR
+236 DDTVP
-241 LPPALE
+241 LPAALE
-247 ATVQQVAQ
+247 ATVQQAAR
-255 LARAGRTDAAA
+255 LARAGRSDAAA

-281 QKTISYDTLYTL
+281 QKTISYDALYTL

-316 KYECAATHLRR
+316 KYECAATHLRG
-327 GYITGLLNAGRW
+327 GYIIGLLNAGRW

-346 ETPSGHSELPHIP
+346 ETPTGHSELPHIP
-359 REWLIVAGYLQ
+359 RAWLIVAGYLQ

-395 GLQALQQQLP
+395 GLQALRQQLP
-405 SLTPEVSDAMER
+405 SLTPDASDAIEQ

-424 GAYFLF
+424 GAYFLP
-430 LPLKGV
+430 LPFKVV
-436 DGSVQDAVVNGA
+436 DGSVQDAVVHGA

-456 VAGSRRHF
+456 VAGSRRRF

-488 YEAAFYLGLD
+488 YEAAFCLGLD
-498 HPKLDELLRA
+498 HPQLDTLLRI
-508 SDPRDATYWA
+508 SDPNDTVSWM

-541 AYPEYDMDAYRAG
+541 SVPQYDTEAYRAG
-554 YAIGLA
+554 YAVGLA

-593 RRGL
+593 RRGM

>member
-1 MRVRWQRVRPLVWL
+1 V
-15 LIPVVGV
+15 
-22 MLLFLLPW
+22 
-30 LMRELR
+30 RELR

-66 RALVLAGDADKA
+66 RALVLAGNIAEA
-78 QAFVRSLPQNAKPCV
+78 QAFVQSLPQNAKPCV

-98 RALIDS
+98 RALIDI
-104 GELNRAFQLAREHLR
+104 GELNRAFQLAREHLQL
-119 MGNYQHC
+119 GDYKHC
-126 WSSGGGARE
+126 WSSCGGARE
-135 YLYWYLADELLA
+135 GLYRYLADELIV
-147 AGRLEDAW
+147 AGRLEDALRVL
-155 TAIGWIRDSSSNYQV
+155 GWIGDPRGST
-170 PEPYKRLVR
+170 KIIRLYRRFVR
-179 RLVAAGRVDLALQ
+179 RAAEMGRVDLALQ
-192 ALQQIDADDTHAE
+192 ALEQITAYNPRAE

-236 DHTTR
+236 DNATR

-247 ATVQQVAQ
+247 AAAQQAAQ

-266 QLAEQMLQRYLRTHT
+266 QLAEQTLQRYLRTHT

-316 KYECAATHLRR
+316 KYECAATHLRG
-327 GYITGLLNAGRW
+327 GYIIGLLNAGRW

-346 ETPSGHSELPHIP
+346 ETPSGHAELPHIP

-464 GDAVTLTA
+464 GDAATLTA
-472 WSMREGAER
+472 WILQEGFKSP
-481 TLNGSLI
+481 LIDMLI
-488 YEAAFYLGLD
+488 YATAFHLGLD

-508 SDPRDATYWA
+508 SDPRNTTYWA

-593 RRGL
+593 RRGM